1 MSSLSL
7 FEKYGGFGSLYPLVG
22 AFYDAVLESE
32 IVSYM
37 FDSVDMAELIEHQTK
52 FIAVVMGG
60 PGKYDDQSLKAAH
73 SELDIND
80 AEWDEIVRILIETL
94 RNFHIEENDIA
105 TLVDLIAAKK
115 PVIVAGR

>member
-1 MSSLSL
+1 M
-7 FEKYGGFGSLYPLVG
+7 
-22 AFYDAVLESE
+22 
-32 IVSYM
+32 SYM

-94 RNFHIEENDIA
+94 RSFHIEENDIA

>member
-1 MSSLSL
+1 MPSMSL
-7 FEKYGGFGSLYPLVG
+7 FEKYGGFGSLYPIVG

-60 PGKYDDQSLKAAH
+60 PGKYDNESLIG
-73 SELDIND
+73 SSGFD
-80 AEWDEIVRILIETL
+80 L
-94 RNFHIEENDIA
+94 RFS
-105 TLVDLIAAKK
+105 
-115 PVIVAGR
+115 